1 MCVNIVIYPPLQII
15 SIMTFKE
22 SDQMKNSSQF
32 MFYLAGLS
40 MLGYLAIDMYLPA
53 FGAMQQEL
61 GTSANAISAS
71 LSIFLA
77 GFAFAQL
84 LWGPLSDRFG
94 RKPIII
100 TGLSLFSIGCLGMIW
115 VTDSTQL
122 LVLRFIQAIGVCSA
136 AVSWQALVI
145 DRYDSNR
152 TKRVFATIMPLVA
165 LSPALAPLIG
175 AWLLQHGGWRMI
187 FLVLLT
193 ITLLLLFFTLF
204 LQENRK
210 NRETQV
216 QTNNVSF
223 LTLLKSP
230 LFNGNVLIFASCSAG
245 FFAWLTGSPSIL
257 SEMGYSPN
265 DIGLSYIP
273 QTLAFIVGGY
283 GCRSI
288 LAKIKSEI
296 IFPYLLT
303 GYAVSMVVLY
313 LIAKFS
319 EPTLFTIL
327 VPFCFMAAMNG
338 ASYPIAVA
346 NALSAY
352 PQDSGKATA
361 LQNTLQLGLC
371 FIASLIVSA
380 FISNPL
386 ISTTTVMVATVVPMA
401 LGYFI
406 QWKKNADRRI
416 QTVEQNS

>member
-1 MCVNIVIYPPLQII
+1 
-15 SIMTFKE
+15 
-22 SDQMKNSSQF
+22 MKNSSQF

-77 GFAFAQL
+77 GFSFAQL

-187 FLVLLT
+187 FLVLLA

-210 NRETQV
+210 NRGTQV

-303 GYAVSMVVLY
+303 GYAVSMIVLY

>member
-1 MCVNIVIYPPLQII
+1 
-15 SIMTFKE
+15 
-22 SDQMKNSSQF
+22 MKNSSQF

-115 VTDSTQL
+115 ITDSTQL

-165 LSPALAPLIG
+165 LSPALAPLMG

-210 NRETQV
+210 DRETQG
-216 QTNNVSF
+216 QTNSASF

-245 FFAWLTGSPSIL
+245 FFAWLTGSPLIL
-257 SEMGYSPN
+257 GEMGYTPD

-288 LAKIKSEI
+288 LAKIKSET
-296 IFPYLLT
+296 IFPYLLI
-303 GYAVSMVVLY
+303 GYAVSMIALY

-327 VPFCFMAAMNG
+327 IPFCFMAAMNG

-386 ISTTTVMVATVVPMA
+386 ISTTTVMVSTVIPMT

-406 QWKKNADRRI
+406 QRKKNADRRV
-416 QTVEQNS
+416 QTIEQNS

>member
-1 MCVNIVIYPPLQII
+1 
-15 SIMTFKE
+15 
-22 SDQMKNSSQF
+22 MKNSSQF

-115 VTDSTQL
+115 ITDSTQL
-122 LVLRFIQAIGVCSA
+122 LALRFIQAIGVCSA

-145 DRYDSNR
+145 DRYDSHR

-165 LSPALAPLIG
+165 LSPALAPLMG
-175 AWLLQHGGWRMI
+175 AWLLQHGGWRII

-193 ITLLLLFFTLF
+193 ITLMLLFFTLF

-257 SEMGYSPN
+257 GEMGYTPD

-288 LAKIKSEI
+288 LTKIKSEI
-296 IFPYLLT
+296 IFPYLLV
-303 GYAVSMVVLY
+303 GYAVSMIALY

-327 VPFCFMAAMNG
+327 IPFCFMAAMNG

-371 FIASLIVSA
+371 FIASLVVSA

-386 ISTTTVMVATVVPMA
+386 ISTATVMVSTVVPMT

-406 QWKKNADRRI
+406 QRKKNADRRI
-416 QTVEQNS
+416 QAVEQNS